1 MVNFKEID
9 KDGEIWELFARDFL
23 KLGFYVESTVDR
35 DYRWKKKI

>member
-23 KLGFYVESTVDR
+23 TELGFYVESTVDR
-35 DYRWKKKI
+35 DSDGKKI